1 MVVSQN
7 FFHVTMV
14 YVKGNIY
21 FLSFCVFMNELESY
35 LTNCN
40 LNGLQTTSNEI
51 EIQLGIYLKLF
62 VILYADDTVLMAESS
77 ADLQNQLN
85 SFQDYFSI
93 WKLKVNTDNSKV
105 MVFSRA
111 IAKVA
116 SNSTKKLLFV

>member
-1 MVVSQN
+1 M
-7 FFHVTMV
+7 
-14 YVKGNIY
+14 
-21 FLSFCVFMNELESY
+21 
-35 LTNCN
+35 TNCN